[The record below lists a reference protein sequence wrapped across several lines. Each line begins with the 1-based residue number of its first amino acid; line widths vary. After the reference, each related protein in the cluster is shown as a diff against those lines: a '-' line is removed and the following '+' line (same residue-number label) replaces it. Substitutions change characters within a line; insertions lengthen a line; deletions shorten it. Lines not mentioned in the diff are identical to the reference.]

1 MLERLGPRP
10 LACPPGSLHLWLRL
24 PAPWR
29 ANDLVAEARARGL
42 AITPADAFAV
52 SRGDVT
58 HAVRLCFGA
67 APDRDALDRAA
78 DILAGL
84 LDQEPPPALG
94 AVV

>member
-1 MLERLGPRP
+1 RDAARDVG
-10 LACPPGSLHLWLRL
+10 GLHLWLRL

-29 ANDLVAEARARGL
+29 ANDLVAEARTRGL

-67 APDRDALDRAA
+67 ATDQDALDRAA